1 MNNEDAIDVYTELAT
16 ILREFA
22 LDWIVE
28 QVEDDIRTGKA
39 EQKRATVSSDRR
51 EGLAENW
58 RLTEPPSAKISRQRP
73 TREEEFTALR
83 DFSPTERLE
92 LLIDAADRA
101 VQGAAN
107 LESQLLDMKIFGG
120 VKIVLAG
127 EEGGHVSRS
136 LDARQT
142 ERRMQSVHRLSRALA
157 ALRSEL
163 RDGH

>member
-1 MNNEDAIDVYTELAT
+1 MNNEDAIETYAELAT

-28 QVEDDIRTGKA
+28 QVEDDIRSGKA
-39 EQKRATVSSDRR
+39 AQKRATVSSDRR
-51 EGLAENW
+51 EAVAEDWKLA
-58 RLTEPPSAKISRQRP
+58 PPSSAKISRRRP
-73 TREEEFTALR
+73 TRQEEFTALR

-92 LLIDAADRA
+92 LLIDATDRA

-107 LESQLLDMKIFGG
+107 LESQLLSMKVFGG

-127 EEGGHVSRS
+127 EEGDIVSRS

-157 ALRSEL
+157 ALRLEL

>member
-1 MNNEDAIDVYTELAT
+1 MNNEDAIQMYAELAT

-22 LDWIVE
+22 LDWVVE
-28 QVEDDIRTGKA
+28 QVEDDIRAGKA
-39 EQKRATVSSDRR
+39 EQKRATVSADRR
-51 EGLAENW
+51 EALAEA
-58 RLTEPPSAKISRQRP
+58 PPSGAKISRRRP

-92 LLIDAADRA
+92 LLIDATDRA

-107 LESQLLDMKIFGG
+107 LESQLLSMKVFGG

-127 EEGGHVSRS
+127 EEGDNVSRS

-142 ERRMQSVHRLSRALA
+142 ERRLQSVHRLSRALA
-157 ALRSEL
+157 ALRLEL
-163 RDGH
+163 RNGH

>member
-1 MNNEDAIDVYTELAT
+1 MNNEDAMETYAELAT

-51 EGLAENW
+51 QALAENW
-58 RLTEPPSAKISRQRP
+58 RVAPPSSAKIPRRKP

-83 DFSPTERLE
+83 DFSATERLE
-92 LLIDAADRA
+92 ILIDATDRA
-101 VQGAAN
+101 LQGAAN
-107 LESQLLDMKIFGG
+107 LESQLLSMKVLGS
-120 VKIVLAG
+120 VRIVLAG
-127 EEGGHVSRS
+127 EEADNVSRS
-136 LDARQT
+136 LDAQQT
-142 ERRMQSVHRLSRALA
+142 EGRLQSVHRLSRALA
-157 ALRSEL
+157 ALRLEL